1 MAALDRKITIG
12 IEYRPCMVH
21 IPAKKQSYRKKG
33 DRINVYEKEIEP
45 EREIKAMFHCWN
57 HRSELYDASP
67 MIGGHPG
74 GQVSGTF
81 AIVEYEDGTV
91 HEAEPQNIRF
101 VDNAMREYAFT
112 EEDKNTGKWRDLEC
126 HCPECKNG
134 IMRRDESM
142 ILTSNPPKYKYKCD
156 KCGHME
162 YSFGRID
169 VSEVDEDDSQ

>member
-1 MAALDRKITIG
+1 MAALDGKIEIG
-12 IEYRPCMVH
+12 IEYRTCMVR

-91 HEAEPQNIRF
+91 HEVEPQNIRF
-101 VDNAMREYAFT
+101 VDGLINQYGFREDGN
-112 EEDKNTGKWRDLEC
+112 EN
-126 HCPECKNG
+126 
-134 IMRRDESM
+134 
-142 ILTSNPPKYKYKCD
+142 
-156 KCGHME
+156 
-162 YSFGRID
+162 
-169 VSEVDEDDSQ
+169 